1 MMQRNFVRV
10 EAGIICTYNLH
21 IITWSVYVNVKSD
34 EQIWI
39 YEFAQTWI
47 AQTADLRSCPG
58 SPNFMWV
65 QGLFGPVRPA
75 CTMGTAFGGHFLG
88 KNVLTIRLLEKAF
101 SSAIAP
107 NLICRICRNLWSS
120 NCSLL
125 VPRFEQQ
132 PTLDCEVERSERRE
146 CVEEGRAFLQK
157 MVML

>member
-1 MMQRNFVRV
+1 M
-10 EAGIICTYNLH
+10 NLPTH
-21 IITWSVYVNVKSD
+21 T
-34 EQIWI
+34 
-39 YEFAQTWI
+39 TWI
-47 AQTADLRSCPG
+47 APTADLRSCPG

-101 SSAIAP
+101 CSAIAP

-120 NCSLL
+120 KCSLL

-146 CVEEGRAFLQK
+146 CVEEGLSPKDGHVVMFILPNFATSLTSHVTHTHTITDAFCWSWGEK
-157 MVML
+157 